1 MFKTP
6 FILKEKFSKIK
17 SSNNK
22 ESVRKFKREKG
33 ENRRECLHWVLGF
46 SVLGKP
52 LKLELYHQA
61 VLAGGGRLRVF

>member
-6 FILKEKFSKIK
+6 FILKEKSSKTK

-22 ESVRKFKREKG
+22 GSVRKFKRGKE
-33 ENRRECLHWVLGF
+33 ENRRECLHWVLEF
-46 SVLGKP
+46 SIRGKP

-61 VLAGGGRLRVF
+61 VLAEGEG